1 MAVYIQ
7 KPVLPVAEPVEKGY
21 LFEQWVVGKFH
32 PSQYCLI
39 EWRSDKRS
47 GEIYPRSSLKP
58 DLVFASRQAGKKDY
72 FAIECKWRQAIKGQ
86 YWEWAKT
93 HQRDVYHAFEDKMHI
108 PVFVIAGIGGNP
120 DKPEQVYIIPLSDIR
135 NSIRLSQK
143 KLEQYRR
150 KDDLGMMG
158 WDKQK
163 RELK

>member
-7 KPVLPVAEPVEKGY
+7 KPVPSVAEPGKGY
-21 LFEQWVVGKFH
+21 LFEQWVVGRFH

-72 FAIECKWRQAIKGQ
+72 FAIECKWRHAIKGQ
-86 YWEWAKT
+86 SWEWAKT
-93 HQRDVYHAFEDKMHI
+93 EQRDIYHEFADKMMM
-108 PVFVIAGIGGNP
+108 PVFIIAGVGGNP
-120 DKPEQVYIIPLSDIR
+120 DKPEQVYIIPLNDIQG
-135 NSIRLSQK
+135 SVRLSQK

-150 KDDLGMMG
+150 KDDLGMIG
-158 WDKQK
+158 WDRQK